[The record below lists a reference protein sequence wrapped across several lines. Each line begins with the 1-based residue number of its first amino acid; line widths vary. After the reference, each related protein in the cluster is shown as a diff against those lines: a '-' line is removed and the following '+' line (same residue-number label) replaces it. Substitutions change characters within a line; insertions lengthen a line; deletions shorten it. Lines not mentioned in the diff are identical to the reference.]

1 MALRTLVT
9 SRFAQYAAL
18 WLGRHTPAGLGYGLF
33 EQGASWMAN
42 FKGLEMVRAVRANQ
56 WVVRGENL
64 DSRELDRAVHETFR
78 EIGHMLF
85 EFYYLHAHPQRA
97 KDIIVFEPSFSP
109 VTARMRVHREGTI
122 LVSAHMGNFDLAGE
136 MFSEMSSGVQVL
148 SIADPTGGYQVQN
161 ELREQVGVEATPVSQ
176 QALGEAVRRLRSGGT
191 IALGIDRP
199 EPGSKYRMEFFGRTA
214 SLPTGHVRLAL
225 RLNLPVFVIGIH
237 REGDGRYHVYAND
250 PVVMERD
257 EDLDREVTR
266 NGEHVLA
273 VLAEEI
279 RKTPEQW
286 NMTYPVWP
294 EISGLVP

>member
-9 SRFAQYAAL
+9 SRFAQNAAL

-33 EQGASWMAN
+33 EQGASWVAN
-42 FKGLEMVRAVRANQ
+42 FRGLEMVRAVRVNQ
-56 WVVRGENL
+56 WVARGESL
-64 DSRELDRAVHETFR
+64 DSKELNRAVHETFH

-85 EFYYLHAHPQRA
+85 EFYYLHAHPEKA
-97 KDIIVFEPSFSP
+97 TDIIVFDPSFSP
-109 VTARMRVHREGTI
+109 VSARMRAHEKGTI

-136 MFSEMSSGVQVL
+136 VLGEMGSGIQAL

-161 ELREQVGVEATPVSQ
+161 QLRGEVGVEATPVSQ

-191 IALGIDRP
+191 IAVGIDRP
-199 EPGSKYRMEFFGRTA
+199 EPGSKYPMKFFGRTA

-225 RLNLPVFVIGIH
+225 RLNLPVFVIAIH
-237 REGDGRYHVYAND
+237 REGDGRYHVYANEA
-250 PVVMERD
+250 VVMERD
-257 EDLDREVTR
+257 EDLDREVIR
-266 NGEHVLA
+266 NGERVLA

-279 RKTPEQW
+279 RKTPQQW

-294 EISGLVP
+294 EVSGLVP